1 METRAHHVLIGLFT
15 LVVVVAA
22 LLFALWLAKAGSEKQ
37 AHRYD
42 IVFQEAVSGLTK
54 GSTVEFNGIK
64 VGEVSSLRLDPEDPR
79 RVFARVSVDST
90 APIRRDTRARL
101 VPAGITGM
109 YLIRLTSGDDP
120 GSPPLRPQGE
130 EVPVIVASPSPMS
143 RLLADGED
151 VIYNVNEILVQARAL
166 FSAENVGKVSSAL
179 ANLDQATGALAAQ
192 RDELGRA
199 VQQLALAGDQANRAL
214 SEASRVMASTS
225 RLIDGSATRTLESAQ
240 GAMLA
245 FERAMRTV
253 DTLVADNRGQ
263 LDSGMRGLGEIG
275 PAVAELGAT
284 LAALRSITRKLEDR
298 PADYLLGLE
307 PTKEFQP

>member
-1 METRAHHVLIGLFT
+1 METRAHHVLIGFFT
-15 LVVVVAA
+15 LLVVGAA
-22 LLFALWLAKAGSEKQ
+22 LVFALWLGKSHSETQ
-37 AHRYD
+37 FEAYD
-42 IVFQEAVSGLTK
+42 IVFQEAVTGLTK

-79 RVFARVSVDST
+79 RVFARVSVDRT

-101 VPAGITGM
+101 VPAGITGL
-109 YLIRLTSGDDP
+109 YLIRLSSGDDP
-120 GSPPLRPQGE
+120 HSEPLRPQGG

-166 FSAENVGKVSSAL
+166 FSAENVDHVGRAL
-179 ANLDQATGALAAQ
+179 ANLEQATGALAAQ

-199 VQQLALAGDQANRAL
+199 VTQLALAGEQANRAL
-214 SEASRVMASTS
+214 AEASRMLASTT
-225 RLIDGSATRTLESAQ
+225 RLIDGRAAQTLESAQ
-240 GAMLA
+240 AAMLA
-245 FERAMRTV
+245 FERAMNTV
-253 DTLVADNRGQ
+253 DALVADNRGQ

-275 PAVAELGAT
+275 PAVAELSAT